1 MTLPKFKEE
10 MLVSYKHMVGT
21 IVCITEQYFTFNPN
35 DSDAVLLVYK
45 SDWHL
50 VTPVELAQTP

>member
-1 MTLPKFKEE
+1 MS
-10 MLVSYKHMVGT
+10 VSYKDVIG
-21 IVCITEQYFTFNPN
+21 IVVCITEQYFTFNPN
-35 DSDAVLLVYK
+35 NTNVLLLVYK